1 MSDRVHH
8 FDLGERVWIFQMS
21 PAKGLMIEGRATVVE
36 LVEDVDEQYVV
47 RFENEPGETY
57 ERFIDREG
65 QEDPQAYQR
74 AFNKRIGK

>member
-1 MSDRVHH
+1 MSVHA

-36 LVEDVDEQYVV
+36 LVDDVDEQYVV
-47 RFENEPGETY
+47 RFDNEPDETY

-65 QEDPQAYQR
+65 QEDPKTYQI
-74 AFNKRIGK
+74 AFNKKIGK